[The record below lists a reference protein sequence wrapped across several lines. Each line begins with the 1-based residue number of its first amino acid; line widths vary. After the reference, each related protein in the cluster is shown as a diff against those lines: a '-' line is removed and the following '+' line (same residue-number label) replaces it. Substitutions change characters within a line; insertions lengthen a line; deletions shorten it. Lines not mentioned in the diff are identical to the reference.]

1 MIIEVCVTDDSNT
14 KEKGDLLEQIAKL
27 MLERQNYY
35 VEREV
40 RKTGTELDL
49 YCIHKI
55 NKRVLYV
62 ECKAFRD
69 KKVDAPIIRQLMGT
83 VVLDKNI
90 DEGWLISTSELS
102 KDALGIY
109 VDISDDPKRTNTSIY
124 TPQKVIESLIASNIV
139 VAPPEALLR
148 ACVPKQIFG
157 DWYLLINP
165 FGYFWAKIIIKSGT
179 PHSIICFD
187 AKNGQ
192 IIEDNKLLNKI
203 SLTDTSLNKLEFT
216 PLST

>member
-139 VAPPEALLR
+139 VNRPDF
-148 ACVPKQIFG
+148 IG
-157 DWYLLINP
+157 DR
-165 FGYFWAKIIIKSGT
+165 FA
-179 PHSIICFD
+179 
-187 AKNGQ
+187 
-192 IIEDNKLLNKI
+192 
-203 SLTDTSLNKLEFT
+203 
-216 PLST
+216 